1 MLNFVLMRSA
11 FSRGVLAG
19 KVKSSKNWLAK
30 GMSVKE
36 GPDTRGS
43 LMRMQKIVNNNKNK
57 KTTNFDK

>member
-11 FSRGVLAG
+11 FSCGVLVG

-36 GPDTRGS
+36 GPDTCGS
-43 LMRMQKIVNNNKNK
+43 RMRMQKIVNNNKNK

>member
-43 LMRMQKIVNNNKNK
+43 RMRIQKIVNNNKNK
-57 KTTNFDK
+57 KNTNFDK